1 VPKFVATVNLSLE
14 AESESDFSTKLGA
27 ALTAFDYEVE
37 EGPEEILPEDEED
50 EEPSEPT
57 TEEEE

>member
-1 VPKFVATVNLSLE
+1 MNLSLE